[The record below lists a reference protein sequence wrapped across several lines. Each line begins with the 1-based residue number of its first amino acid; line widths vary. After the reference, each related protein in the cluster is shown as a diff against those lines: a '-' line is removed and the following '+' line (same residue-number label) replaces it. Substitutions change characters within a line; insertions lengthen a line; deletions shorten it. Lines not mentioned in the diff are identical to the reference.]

1 MIASNYCRMNTS
13 TRTIAQFACDTD
25 FATLP
30 AELIDET
37 KYLVLDHAGCAVAG
51 SSVAKGTI
59 AVELARQLGGT
70 PQATILGQA
79 GKVSSANAAFA
90 NGELMNA
97 LDWDA
102 IPHTLPCVIAP
113 CLALAEQCKA
123 SGRDLILA
131 IQIGYEIASRLAE
144 VLPGDLEEQPHGYG
158 SCVLGAVAGAGR
170 ILGLTQ
176 EQMENALGIAGFA
189 APVPAMTRF
198 EGGASPIPMTKYI
211 SIGWVA
217 QTAVISALLAG
228 LGYTGDRTILDGREG
243 FWRLFGGTPEKW
255 DAKRLTDGLGSE
267 WRAGK
272 PWYKPYPCEVLIGV
286 AINRLRDIMREH
298 ALGPDDIEAI
308 EFRSIP
314 VLATPCHTTTQLTT
328 HVDAQFSVPYAL
340 AVAANG
346 NEPGPAWQDEQTMR
360 NPGIARFMEKVTVG
374 IQTQSEL
381 AKQAS
386 SVGHI
391 PLHLEVVAN
400 GQRHT
405 IDRVETVLSR
415 DQLETKFANNAA
427 TRLPADQVNAARR
440 LILGLDQ
447 LEDVS
452 QMTESLAPDGEN

>member
-1 MIASNYCRMNTS
+1 MTDTTSNIAAFVTG
-13 TRTIAQFACDTD
+13 AD
-25 FATLP
+25 FASLP
-30 AELIDET
+30 GELVEEA
-37 KYLVLDHAGCAVAG
+37 KYLVLDHTGCAVAG
-51 SSVAKGTI
+51 ASVAKGAI
-59 AVELARQLGGT
+59 AVELARQLGGE
-70 PQATILGQA
+70 PQATILGQS
-79 GKVSSANAAFA
+79 GKVSTANAAFA

-113 CLALAEQCKA
+113 CLALAEARKA
-123 SGRDLILA
+123 SGSELILA

-144 VLPGDLEEQPHGYG
+144 VLPGDLEDQPHGYG
-158 SCVLGAVAGAGR
+158 SCALGAVAGAGR

-217 QTAVISALLAG
+217 QTAVTSALLAE
-228 LGYTGDRTILDGREG
+228 LGYTGDRAIFDGPQG

-255 DAKRLTDGLGSE
+255 DAERLIARLGEE

-286 AINRLRDIMREH
+286 AINRLRDIMRENDL
-298 ALGPDDIEAI
+298 APGDIEAI
-308 EFRSIP
+308 TFRSIP
-314 VLATPCHTTTQLTT
+314 VLATPCHTTTSLTT

-340 AVAANG
+340 AVAAHG
-346 NEPGPAWQDEQTMR
+346 IEPRPAWQDERTMR
-360 NPGIARFMEKVTVG
+360 DPDIGRFMEKISVG

-381 AKQAS
+381 AKQAT

-391 PLHLEVVAN
+391 PLHLEVAAK
-400 GQRHT
+400 GKRYS
-405 IDRVETVLSR
+405 IERVESFLNR
-415 DQLETKFANNAA
+415 DQLAEKFEKNAS
-427 TRLPADQVNAARR
+427 TRLPAANVDAARR
-440 LILGLDQ
+440 LILDLDS

-452 QMTESLAPDGEN
+452 RMVESLAPDDNR